1 MPCLS
6 LLILHRDARLIL
18 SRGTTLFHTGLSPVC
33 THFPITAET
42 GNAYLRISADSVSFS
57 HCSARSFSML
67 LRGEFGKLLDSASHR
82 PAVLCTPSSLLLF
95 LFDAF

>member
-1 MPCLS
+1 
-6 LLILHRDARLIL
+6 
-18 SRGTTLFHTGLSPVC
+18 
-33 THFPITAET
+33 TAET

-57 HCSARSFSML
+57 CCPARSFSML

>member
-1 MPCLS
+1 MPTKNTDGS
-6 LLILHRDARLIL
+6 A
-18 SRGTTLFHTGLSPVC
+18 SFFTAYA
-33 THFPITAET
+33 HF
-42 GNAYLRISADSVSFS
+42 
-57 HCSARSFSML
+57 FSML